1 MLAPISA
8 GYACEQLYNGGG
20 QRHPG
25 GPGGGRRGHRG
36 QRRGRGGPAAGTD
49 PGRQR
54 RRPRARG
61 LAGGVR
67 RLGERG
73 PEGEG
78 GRARASPGQQLEA
91 VLGLGDGRDGSGRH
105 PPQGH
110 EGVGHPVEP
119 GSALAHHVQVP
130 AGVDEGPQRL
140 QRRPDRQVD
149 DHAVVLEGPDGGG
162 VAVLGLE
169 PPDEPWALV
178 GQGVDRLQLGES
190 PAPRRR
196 WWLWA
201 GAGVATV
208 LLVATVAWVT
218 TPDQPRRAANQS
230 AAGLSAAPST
240 TAGAVATTLDQAPD
254 DGPKNLLANA
264 SFEDGP
270 LGWQPLGGAQ
280 LTKTTEAREGG
291 YSLRISAPSAG
302 GPVGITVPDVTLTK
316 VNGRYHTNAWMRP
329 SSPNTTVTIGLREYR
344 GGEPV
349 PGSNTLGWT
358 VERTGWRQFGAIHVA
373 GQSGSRLA
381 LEIMA
386 RDLPPGGYLDI
397 DEVVLHLL
405 GNR

>member
-1 MLAPISA
+1 MRDSGP
-8 GYACEQLYNGGG
+8 
-20 QRHPG
+20 RH
-25 GPGGGRRGHRG
+25 
-36 QRRGRGGPAAGTD
+36 
-49 PGRQR
+49 
-54 RRPRARG
+54 
-61 LAGGVR
+61 L
-67 RLGERG
+67 
-73 PEGEG
+73 
-78 GRARASPGQQLEA
+78 
-91 VLGLGDGRDGSGRH
+91 
-105 PPQGH
+105 
-110 EGVGHPVEP
+110 VEP
-119 GSALAHHVQVP
+119 A
-130 AGVDEGPQRL
+130 
-140 QRRPDRQVD
+140 
-149 DHAVVLEGPDGGG
+149 
-162 VAVLGLE
+162 
-169 PPDEPWALV
+169 
-178 GQGVDRLQLGES
+178 
-190 PAPRRR
+190 APRRR
-196 WWLWA
+196 WWLWT
-201 GAGVATV
+201 GAGVVTV

-218 TPDQPRRAANQS
+218 TPDQPRQAADQS

-240 TAGAVATTLDQAPD
+240 TARAVATTLDQAPD

-316 VNGRYHTNAWMRP
+316 VNGRYHTNAWVRP